1 MRVFMPAV
9 NSWVE
14 FDYSMDGSVGERRW
28 IDVERRPVV
37 GVARP
42 ER

>member
-1 MRVFMPAV
+1 
-9 NSWVE
+9 
-14 FDYSMDGSVGERRW
+14 MDGSVGERRW